1 MPIKA
6 VYSNE
11 YGIDLGLHVFPT
23 EKYRLVYQ
31 QLDARG
37 LVPRI
42 TWYEPQAVSWDDLAR
57 VHAREYLEQART
69 GAFSPAELAQL
80 ELPWSV
86 QIVGGFRLM
95 CGGTITA
102 AALAAGDA
110 SAPVVHLGGGF
121 HHAFPAHGEG
131 FCLFNDVAVAI
142 RVLQDR
148 GAIARAAVVD
158 LDVHHG
164 NGTAFTFETDPT
176 VFTCSVHQ
184 QHNYPAFKPRGSLDI
199 GLPDGTTGEQYQAA
213 VDRALAE
220 IGRFGPDLVIYLAG
234 ADPFEHDR
242 LGGLGL
248 TKNALRARDR
258 RVFDWCRRANVPVAT
273 MLAGGYAYDTAD
285 TVDIHV
291 ATVEEA
297 LGAGFGI
304 GAELS

>member
-1 MPIKA
+1 MPIKV

-31 QLDARG
+31 QLERRG

-42 TWYEPQAVSWDDLAR
+42 TWYDPQPLSWEDLAR

-69 GAFSPAELAQL
+69 GAFSAAELALL
-80 ELPWSV
+80 ELPWSDA
-86 QIVGGFRLM
+86 IVDGFRLM
-95 CGGTITA
+95 CGGTVMA
-102 AALAAGDA
+102 AALAAGGA
-110 SAPVVHLGGGF
+110 TAPVVHLGGGF

-142 RVLQDR
+142 RVLQ
-148 GAIARAAVVD
+148 ARRAVARTAVID

-164 NGTAFTFETDPT
+164 NGTAFTFETDPS
-176 VFTCSVHQ
+176 VFTCSLHQ
-184 QHNYPAFKPRGSLDI
+184 QYNYPAFKPRGSLDI
-199 GLPDGTTGEQYQAA
+199 GLADGATGEQYQAA
-213 VDRALAE
+213 LERALAE
-220 IGRFGPDLVIYLAG
+220 VARFEPDLVIYLAG
-234 ADPFEHDR
+234 ADPYAHDR

-248 TKNALRARDR
+248 TKAALRARDR
-258 RVFDWCRRANVPVAT
+258 RVFDWCRTANVPVAT
-273 MLAGGYAYDTAD
+273 LLAGGYAYDTAD

-297 LGAGFGI
+297 LGA
-304 GAELS
+304 ELG